1 MSLDPLSR
9 RLLSGAGE
17 NGFLSLM
24 YHSVQPGE
32 TCPDWQWAVSFK
44 QFCAQ
49 LSLLQDEGW
58 TTVCAHQL
66 APDTIEQLP
75 PKSVAIT
82 FDDGYTNNFPA
93 FEELAKRNMR
103 ANWFIVANDIGKQS
117 SWVDIDTPSYPLLS
131 VSQLQEMQSA
141 GMEIGSHTL
150 SHCRLTLCS
159 KEQVESELLNSRICL
174 NDILNQPV
182 SSFAYPYG
190 LYNPKIRD
198 AVATSGY
205 KTAFTTRPGFRLV
218 DNDSLQI
225 RRISI
230 TSGDSL
236 ATFARK
242 LAFADNEVSWPRVGR
257 YAFDRI
263 LNRLR
268 LK

>member
-32 TCPDWQWAVSFK
+32 ATPDWQWAVSFK

-66 APDTIEQLP
+66 TPEKIQLLP
-75 PKSVAIT
+75 SKSVAIT
-82 FDDGYTNNFPA
+82 FDDGYADNFPA
-93 FEELAKRNMR
+93 FEELARRNMC
-103 ANWFIVANDIGKQS
+103 ASWFIVCNDIGKKS
-117 SWVDIDTPSYPLLS
+117 SWVDIDAPSYPLLTS
-131 VSQLQEMQSA
+131 SQLQEMQSA

-150 SHCRLTLCS
+150 SHPRLTLCS
-159 KEQVESELLNSRICL
+159 KEQLDSELYNSRVYL
-174 NDILNQPV
+174 SNLFKQPIT
-182 SSFAYPYG
+182 SFAYPYG
-190 LYNPKIRD
+190 LYDQHIRD
-198 AVATSGY
+198 TVASNGY
-205 KTAFTTRPGFRLV
+205 TTAFTTRPGFKFV

-230 TSGDSL
+230 MANDSL

-242 LAFADNEVSWPRVGR
+242 LAFADNEVSWPKVGQ
-257 YAFDRI
+257 YACKRI
-263 LNRLR
+263 CNRLH